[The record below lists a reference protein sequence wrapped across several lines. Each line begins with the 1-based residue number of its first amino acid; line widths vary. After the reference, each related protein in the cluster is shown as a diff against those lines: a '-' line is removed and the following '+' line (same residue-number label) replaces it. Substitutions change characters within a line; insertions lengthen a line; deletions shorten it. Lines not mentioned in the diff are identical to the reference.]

1 MRCIAVDRLSETRIN
16 FPMRAPARVACCYD
30 RARLNGR
37 SGQVM
42 DAGSGFAW
50 RSIFHGRD
58 TGETRAYLREGF
70 GPDVMFDAARRRERR
85 IEIRSEGVDLADI
98 SIHQTRLSA
107 GFNIAGSAPDPRYV
121 AFFPL
126 CGRIEANAAGT
137 SISCDPQRAFLLLAT
152 VRTEAPVAA
161 LVLRFSQQAVL
172 RHLGALL
179 GEPVDNPPQFAL
191 AMDLASGP
199 GQGFA
204 RYLLMGAR
212 DFKHGGRWSEA
223 TATEFEDLM
232 MAKLLMSHPHDYSA
246 ALRRAE
252 RPIAPRDMKRAIDYI
267 EAKLGLPITIADV
280 AEASGIAGRTLFKH
294 FMDYHGI
301 SPMRYLRNARFAK
314 AREALRRGRPD
325 DSVTE
330 IAMRCGFSHMGR
342 FSVEYRRRFGEA
354 PSETLRRRG

>member
-1 MRCIAVDRLSETRIN
+1 
-16 FPMRAPARVACCYD
+16 
-30 RARLNGR
+30 
-37 SGQVM
+37 M
-42 DAGSGFAW
+42 DASSGFAW
-50 RSIFHGRD
+50 RSIFHGRN

-70 GPDVMFDAARRRERR
+70 GPDVMFDAARRRERQ

-107 GFNIAGSAPDPRYV
+107 GFTIAGKHPDPRYV

-137 SISCDPQRAFLLLAT
+137 SITCDPQRAFLLSRPALPVAT

-161 LVLRFSQQAVL
+161 LVLRFSQQAVM

-179 GEPVDNPPQFAL
+179 GEPVDAPLQFAL
-191 AMDLASGP
+191 AMDLAGGH

-212 DFKHGGRWSEA
+212 DFKHGGRWSGA
-223 TATEFEDLM
+223 MITEFEELV

-267 EAKLGLPITIADV
+267 EAKLALPITIADV

-294 FMDYHGI
+294 FLDYHGI

-314 AREALRRGRPD
+314 AREALRRARPD